1 MNRIWRHRCL
11 SALAASLAATL
22 ALPVAAQE
30 APATAPATP
39 TPAPGEPQP
48 ICADRPTKSNGPC
61 TVDAGHFQ
69 VEADIVNASF
79 MHEGGVTTDNW
90 LILNPTLKYGLTSNL
105 DIEANIAPIDIVR
118 TKDASGLTTTQTGIS
133 DLFLR
138 LKYEFVN
145 TPNYQLALIPYVK
158 APTARQG
165 IGNGAWEGGVII
177 PANIKLNSALSLA
190 LQAEV
195 DDLENGAGGGH
206 HVANSED
213 INLGLTLPH
222 DITVFA
228 ELWGQ
233 WDFDPAG
240 TVRQYSADIAAA
252 LGLGRDT
259 QLDAGINF
267 GLNRATPGV
276 APYIGVSHRF

>member
-1 MNRIWRHRCL
+1 MD
-11 SALAASLAATL
+11 SAIKAATCAGMAAAGVL
-22 ALPVAAQE
+22 FFAFPAQAQDAAAAPASAAQL
-30 APATAPATP
+30 
-39 TPAPGEPQP
+39 QP
-48 ICADRPTKSNGPC
+48 VCADRPTKSNGPC

-79 MHEGGVTTDNW
+79 MHADGAATDTW
-90 LILNPTLKYGLTSNL
+90 LIFNPTLKYGLTSNL
-105 DIEANIAPIDIVR
+105 DVEANIAPLEIVR
-118 TKDASGLTTTQTGIS
+118 ARGATGVVSRVTGSS

-145 TPNYQLALIPYVK
+145 TPSFQAAFIPYIK
-158 APTARQG
+158 APTARG
-165 IGNGAWEGGVII
+165 DLGNGAWEGGLVV
-177 PANIKLNSALSLA
+177 PVNIKLSSVFSLA
-190 LQAEV
+190 LQPEV
-195 DDLENGAGGGH
+195 DDLADAAGGGH
-206 HVANSED
+206 HPATSED
-213 INLGLTLPH
+213 VNLGLSLPH
-222 DITVFA
+222 NITVFG

-267 GLNRATPGV
+267 GLNRATPGI
-276 APYIGVSHRF
+276 APYIGISHRF